1 LLAVS
6 AGVSVLSALFFG
18 ALMAKKDVP
27 GLEPR
32 GFRWVISGRLAVSD
46 RIGGSGF
53 QHRKVRREEEIK
65 WLSDQGINTILSFLS
80 PGQNRSAYDEAGFRF
95 LNHTVDGMPEEP
107 GEIEAIFAAMDEAVN
122 EPGACV
128 LIHRDSI
135 DEAIAGLLAGYL
147 VHSGM
152 VADPIVA
159 TSLIQEILGRP
170 LGPEGRRL
178 IPARSP

>member
-1 LLAVS
+1 
-6 AGVSVLSALFFG
+6 
-18 ALMAKKDVP
+18 MAKKDVP

-32 GFRWVISGRLAVSD
+32 GFKWVITGRLAVSD

-65 WLSDQGINTILSFLS
+65 WLTDQGVNTILSFLT
-80 PGQNRSAYDEAGFRF
+80 PGQNRSAYDEAGFRVV
-95 LNHTVDGMPEEP
+95 NHTVDGMPQERE
-107 GEIEAIFAAMDEAVN
+107 EIEAIFAAMDDALDV
-122 EPGACV
+122 PGAVV
-128 LIHRDSI
+128 LLHRDTI
-135 DEAIAGLLAGYL
+135 DETMAGLLAGYL

-152 VADPIVA
+152 VEDPIVA

-178 IPARSP
+178 IPAPSP

>member
-1 LLAVS
+1 
-6 AGVSVLSALFFG
+6 
-18 ALMAKKDVP
+18 MAKKDVP

-32 GFRWVISGRLAVSD
+32 GFRWVITGRLAVSD

-65 WLSDQGINTILSFLS
+65 WLADRGINTILSFLS
-80 PGQNRSAYDEAGFRF
+80 SGQNRSAYEEAGFRF
-95 LNHTVDGMPEEP
+95 ISHAVDGMPDDP
-107 GEIEAIFAAMDEAVN
+107 AEIDAIFAAMDDALA
-122 EPGACV
+122 PPRAAV

-135 DEAIAGLLAGYL
+135 DETLSGLLAGYL
-147 VHSGM
+147 VHSGL

-178 IPARSP
+178 IPSG

>member
-1 LLAVS
+1 
-6 AGVSVLSALFFG
+6 
-18 ALMAKKDVP
+18 MARKDVP

-32 GFRWVISGRLAVSD
+32 GFRWVIAGRLAVSD

-65 WLSDQGINTILSFLS
+65 WLTDRGINTILSFLG
-80 PGQNRSAYDEAGFRF
+80 PGQNRGAYSEAGFRV
-95 LNHTVDGMPEEP
+95 LNHTVDGLPTERSQ
-107 GEIEAIFAAMDEAVN
+107 IEAIFASMDDALGR
-122 EPGACV
+122 PGAVV
-128 LIHRDSI
+128 LIHRDTI
-135 DEAIAGLLAGYL
+135 DETIAGLLAGYL

-152 VADPIVA
+152 VDQPIVA

-178 IPARSP
+178 IPAPSP

>member
-1 LLAVS
+1 MIA
-6 AGVSVLSALFFG
+6 
-18 ALMAKKDVP
+18 
-27 GLEPR
+27 
-32 GFRWVISGRLAVSD
+32 GRLAVSD

-80 PGQNRSAYDEAGFRF
+80 PGQNRSAYDQAGFRV

-107 GEIEAIFAAMDEAVN
+107 EDIEAIFAAMDDAIE

-128 LIHRDSI
+128 LIHRDTI
-135 DEAIAGLLAGYL
+135 DETISGLLAGYL

-152 VADPIVA
+152 VDDPIVA
-159 TSLIQEILGRP
+159 TSLIQEIIGRP

-178 IPARSP
+178 IPAKSS